1 MNELGEIVEL
11 KDKEAV
17 IKVRRSSACGK
28 CGACQM
34 GSRSDEM
41 FLTIPNTLNGR
52 IGDYVE
58 LELASSQLLKASA
71 ITYLIP
77 LAALILGVIVGYMFG
92 PDYGMNP
99 ELAGSLMGLL
109 FTALSFFVIRAMDPK
124 FKKEHNFSPQMVN
137 IIKVEQKGD
146 HENGK

>member
-77 LAALILGVIVGYMFG
+77 LAALILGVIAGYMFG